1 MGGNLERRFAVS
13 ETEYMAYMAQ
23 EYLAGRLGNLTT
35 AEIEECREAEEDLRR
50 FDAKKRKDCDHE

>member
-1 MGGNLERRFAVS
+1 MS

-23 EYLAGRLGNLTT
+23 EYLSGRLGNLTT

-50 FDAKKRKDCDHE
+50 FDAKKRKVCDHE

>member
-1 MGGNLERRFAVS
+1 MS

-50 FDAKKRKDCDHE
+50 LDAKKRKERNHE